1 MFALLKKDVL
11 AFFSSWMGWG
21 TISSFFVL
29 MGVYV
34 WIIDGNILDSGF
46 AELTVFF
53 DLSPWFFLFFVPA
66 LTMSSFSDEVDRG
79 TFQLLRSLPI
89 SMGQILLAKLLAL
102 IFIILLTLLPSL
114 LFVQTVAVFGFP
126 KNNFDSSLI
135 LGGYI
140 ALFLLILCFVGLG
153 VLASSLTKK
162 QPVAFILGLVLNFVF
177 WQGARE
183 LGIDSLDLYSH
194 YNRMS
199 MGLLSFSDLIFFFG
213 FFLLLWAS
221 IRFRLRLII

>member
-1 MFALLKKDVL
+1 MFALFKKDVL

-34 WIIDGNILDSGF
+34 WVIDGNVLDYGF

-66 LTMSSFSDEVDRG
+66 LTMNSFSDEVDRG

-89 SMGQILLAKLLAL
+89 SMSQILSAKLLAL

-126 KNNFDSSLI
+126 KSNFDSSLI

-140 ALFLLILCFVGLG
+140 ALFLLILCFIGFG

-162 QPVAFILGLVLNFVF
+162 QPLAFILGLVLNFVF

-199 MGLLSFSDLIFFFG
+199 MGLLSFSDLIFFLG
-213 FFLLLWAS
+213 FFLLLIGS
-221 IRFRLRLII
+221 IRIRLRLII

>member
-34 WIIDGNILDSGF
+34 WIIDGNILDYGF

-89 SMGQILLAKLLAL
+89 SMGQILIAKLLAL

>member
-34 WIIDGNILDSGF
+34 WIIDGNILDYGF

-199 MGLLSFSDLIFFFG
+199 MGLLTFSDLIFFFG